1 MTLNYRQLS
10 IIIPGTGIQQT
21 VRRSFLSC
29 IYFSLIWQLYACHDG
44 LPENTEFLLF
54 ITDHGSNS
62 QFRAEYER
70 DSDILLSMS
79 GHGKLNSP
87 KRLSLD
93 ERLERELGIKVNFA
107 ILFLPGPILFGV
119 RFHL

>member
-1 MTLNYRQLS
+1 MIVYLK
-10 IIIPGTGIQQT
+10 
-21 VRRSFLSC
+21 
-29 IYFSLIWQLYACHDG
+29 
-44 LPENTEFLLF
+44 NTEFLLF
-54 ITDHGSNS
+54 ITDHSSNS

-70 DSDILLSMS
+70 DSDILVSMS

-107 ILFLPGPILFGV
+107 ILFLPGPILFPELSKSLYKV
-119 RFHL
+119 F

>member
-1 MTLNYRQLS
+1 MYLFQSY
-10 IIIPGTGIQQT
+10 IA
-21 VRRSFLSC
+21 
-29 IYFSLIWQLYACHDG
+29 WHDS

-107 ILFLPGPILFGV
+107 ILFLPGPILFPEQ
-119 RFHL
+119 RK